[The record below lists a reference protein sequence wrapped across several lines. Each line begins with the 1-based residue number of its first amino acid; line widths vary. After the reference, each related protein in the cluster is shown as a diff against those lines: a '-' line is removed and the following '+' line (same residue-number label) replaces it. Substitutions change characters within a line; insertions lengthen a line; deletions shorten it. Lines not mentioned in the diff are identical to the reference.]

1 MLAGRGVDQLVNASS
16 EHLLICGSTCD
27 MMQARGDDH
36 DEQLRAHARAVACLD
51 AGSVPR
57 PAAVARPAPR
67 RPVTRTIVEHV
78 TGRQDNKRAVLS
90 LIVFELWHEKYIRP
104 SRDRLRG
111 EILCGDIDRRVEHA

>member
-1 MLAGRGVDQLVNASS
+1 M
-16 EHLLICGSTCD
+16 
-27 MMQARGDDH
+27 
-36 DEQLRAHARAVACLD
+36 
-51 AGSVPR
+51 
-57 PAAVARPAPR
+57 
-67 RPVTRTIVEHV
+67 